1 MKLALLALLFA
12 TLAGCGAFRYVEF
25 PNDAPADLAGSA
37 KALRY
42 LVYPGHG
49 ARGVARTPTVRWNRG
64 LLTQDLGTLTRVV
77 VAVTTDDGEAV
88 WSASS
93 GPEDGGWLLEGQAV
107 RVFSMPAGAKVVADV
122 AHAERGR
129 LDGGRRYRLS
139 LSVEGAKGKRIFEAV
154 AFETE
159 DAPLAAADLIDPKAP

>member
-1 MKLALLALLFA
+1 MKLASLALVLA

-25 PNDAPADLAGSA
+25 PNDAPADLAGNA
-37 KALRY
+37 KGLRY

-64 LLTQDLGTLTRVV
+64 LLTQDLGTLTRMV

-93 GPEDGGWLLEGQAV
+93 GPEDGGWLVQGQAV
-107 RVFSMPAGAKVVADV
+107 RLFSMPEGAKVVADV

-129 LDGGRRYRLS
+129 LDAGRRYRLS

-159 DAPLAAADLIDPKAP
+159 DTSPTAADPVPPKAP